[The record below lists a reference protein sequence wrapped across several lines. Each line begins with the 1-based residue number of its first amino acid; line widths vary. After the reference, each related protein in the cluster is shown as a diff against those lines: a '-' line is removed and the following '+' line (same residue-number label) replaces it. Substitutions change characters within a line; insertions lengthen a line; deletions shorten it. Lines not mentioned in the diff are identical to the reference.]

1 MSSVLTCSQISHVC
15 RDEIFRCENA
25 CVLDVLF
32 CLICFTFQNVKTQKH
47 SISTVS
53 MFSVIMLY
61 SLCLCKIG
69 NLDIIVIKISFTY
82 LCYNLFDLLF
92 VYFCSFSFRIVN
104 KMIDFCHEKA
114 YVKLQA
120 QSCNIAKDVRENV
133 TKCFLKTT
141 EILLN
146 DDGHVATSEL

>member
-1 MSSVLTCSQISHVC
+1 MCLTLLAYFRNSVLTCLVC
-15 RDEIFRCENA
+15 LRAHIYLMFAVMTYFRGEVA

-32 CLICFTFQNVKTQKH
+32 CLICFTFQKVKTQKH

-53 MFSVIMLY
+53 MFSVIMFY

-69 NLDIIVIKISFTY
+69 NLDIIFIKISFIY

-104 KMIDFCHEKA
+104 KRIDFCHEKA
-114 YVKLQA
+114 YVKL
-120 QSCNIAKDVRENV
+120 
-133 TKCFLKTT
+133 
-141 EILLN
+141 
-146 DDGHVATSEL
+146 

>member
-1 MSSVLTCSQISHVC
+1 MCLALLIYFCNSVLTCLVC
-15 RDEIFRCENA
+15 LRAHKYLMFAVMKYFRCENA

-32 CLICFTFQNVKTQKH
+32 CLICFTFHNVKTQKH

-114 YVKLQA
+114 YVKL
-120 QSCNIAKDVRENV
+120 
-133 TKCFLKTT
+133 
-141 EILLN
+141 
-146 DDGHVATSEL
+146 